1 VIESGNLK
9 VLIVD
14 DEKPARRD
22 ARRMLGRIGGVDIV
36 GEAGDGIEAAK
47 MIRELSPDLVLLDIQ
62 MPGHDGFQVLAGL
75 SDLEELPHVVFLTA
89 YDQYALK
96 AFEVHAVDYILKP
109 IDEERLTG
117 AIGRVKRLKAG
128 IPGRPDLEALLR
140 TVGALPGRLAV
151 RHKNTI
157 IMVDV
162 EDVLYVTVSHG
173 DVVVVTEEL
182 EGSASYKSLDQIQH
196 DLPAGRFVR
205 VHRSYLANLGKIHEI
220 TPWLS
225 GGYRLRM
232 GHGDGPVIPLSRARS
247 RELRKY
253 IQW

>member
-1 VIESGNLK
+1 LK

-47 MIRELSPDLVLLDIQ
+47 MIRELRPDLVLLDIQ

-75 SDLEELPHVVFLTA
+75 SDMEDLPAVVFLTA

-109 IDEERLTG
+109 IDEERL
-117 AIGRVKRLKAG
+117 AEAVDHVKRLKTG
-128 IPGRPDLEALLR
+128 EPGGPDIEALLR
-140 TVGALPGRLAV
+140 TIGALPGRLAV
-151 RHKNTI
+151 RHKAAI
-157 IMVDV
+157 IMVDI
-162 EDVLYVTVSHG
+162 EDVLYVTVAGG
-173 DVVVVTEEL
+173 DVVVVTKEL
-182 EGSASYKSLDQIQH
+182 EGSVSYRSLDQIQR
-196 DLPAGRFVR
+196 DLPAHGFVR
-205 VHRSYLANLGKIHEI
+205 VHRSYLANLRQIHEI

-232 GHGDGPVIPLSRARS
+232 GGGDGPIIPMSRARS
-247 RELRKY
+247 RELRKH